1 MMQLGYKL
9 SEASQDQPS
18 RLAAATVVD
27 LRYRVALGDVI
38 LKVGDVDLSAPW
50 GWIPLIDFVVGVR
63 DLVRSLKTDG
73 SEADF
78 EFTES
83 EALLRFRR
91 KADKLV
97 ISSSYASGE
106 AIVPIATVIEYLKKF
121 EDDLRA
127 ELLNRYPEVRRNQHF
142 RRLMRV
148 PDQA

>member
-1 MMQLGYKL
+1 MQLDYKL

-18 RLAAATVVD
+18 RFAAATVVD
-27 LRYRVALGDVI
+27 LRYRLALGDVI

-63 DLVRSLKTDG
+63 DVVRSLKTDG

-91 KADKLV
+91 KGSKLV
-97 ISSSYASGE
+97 ISSSYARGE
-106 AIVPIATVIEYLKKF
+106 GIVPIATLIEHLKRF
-121 EDDLRA
+121 EDDLRTA
-127 ELLNRYPEVRRNQHF
+127 LLNRYPDLRTNQHF
-142 RRLMRV
+142 RWLMRV
-148 PDQA
+148 P

>member
-9 SEASQDQPS
+9 SQPS
-18 RLAAATVVD
+18 RDEPIRFATATIVD

-38 LKVGDVDLSAPW
+38 LKAGDVDLSAPW

-83 EALLRFRR
+83 DALLRFRR
-91 KADKLV
+91 KASKLV

-106 AIVPIATVIEYLKKF
+106 AVVPISTVIEHLKKF
-121 EDDLRA
+121 EADLRA
-127 ELLNRYPEVRRNQHF
+127 ELLTRHPDLQRNAHF
-142 RRLMRV
+142 RRLMQV
-148 PDQA
+148 IE

>member
-1 MMQLGYKL
+1 MQLGYKL
-9 SEASQDQPS
+9 SQPS
-18 RLAAATVVD
+18 RDEPIRFATATIAD

-38 LKVGDVDLSAPW
+38 LKAGDVDLSAPW

-83 EALLRFRR
+83 DALLRFRR
-91 KADKLV
+91 KASKLV

-106 AIVPIATVIEYLKKF
+106 AVVPISTVIERLKKF
-121 EDDLRA
+121 EADLRA
-127 ELLNRYPEVRRNQHF
+127 ELLTRYPDLQRNAHF
-142 RRLMRV
+142 RRLMQV
-148 PDQA
+148 IE